1 MPQLLHPDDV
11 RGRGFYVLHRFGRG
25 GVGATRLRD
34 RAPGVDETRQQNPA
48 PWGHYPVYQTTE
60 RTRPPKRRIQAIH
73 VHMVCFDW
81 FKSQVQTGRGGT
93 LVHRCTNAVLI
104 GDLMTSQAALKTTA
118 PSSGVDRVRGPCQC
132 SGLHTAIF
140 NTSKMP
146 RWCSVFSL
154 HSDLLRMVQE
164 AQVLEDVWGLLVA
177 ARKAYPRVFAT
188 GLKSRRLRTVARAA
202 LDEAQK
208 MDGWGDADTITRAA
222 RRKVLEQEGRDLLQ
236 NKKEKKGPK
245 RTSKR
250 PPKRRRT

>member
-1 MPQLLHPDDV
+1 MDEMV
-11 RGRGFYVLHRFGRG
+11 FRG
-25 GVGATRLRD
+25 G
-34 RAPGVDETRQQNPA
+34 N
-48 PWGHYPVYQTTE
+48 WTTGNW
-60 RTRPPKRRIQAIH
+60 T
-73 VHMVCFDW
+73 
-81 FKSQVQTGRGGT
+81 
-93 LVHRCTNAVLI
+93 
-104 GDLMTSQAALKTTA
+104 
-118 PSSGVDRVRGPCQC
+118 
-132 SGLHTAIF
+132 
-140 NTSKMP
+140 
-146 RWCSVFSL
+146 SL
-154 HSDLLRMVQE
+154 HSDQIDWAHYRILDIENVVRRQLRPIIERNLLRMVQE
-164 AQVLEDVWGLLVA
+164 AQEVHEVQEVQEAVWGLLVA